1 MGFFKW
7 LFRKKKEEEGSDYEG
22 AEMPEQEIQQ
32 QVNPKLDYGVG
43 PRDYYPEQK
52 LQNYD
57 DNKEF
62 RILNDKLDIINSKL
76 EVINQ
81 RLASLEQKRPREEIV
96 QRW

>member
-1 MGFFKW
+1 MGFFRW
-7 LFRKKKEEEGSDYEG
+7 LFRRKEKEEISDYEEG
-22 AEMPEQEIQQ
+22 PEITQQ
-32 QVNPKLDYGVG
+32 TINPKLDYGVG

-52 LQNYD
+52 QNYD

-81 RLASLEQKRPREEIV
+81 RLANLEQKRPREEVI

>member
-1 MGFFKW
+1 MGFFSW
-7 LFRKKKEEEGSDYEG
+7 LFRKKKKEEVSDYEEGS
-22 AEMPEQEIQQ
+22 EMPEQT
-32 QVNPKLDYGVG
+32 VNPKLDYGG
-43 PRDYYPEQK
+43 PRNYYPEPMQ
-52 LQNYD
+52 QPSYD

-81 RLASLEQKRPREEIV
+81 RLANLEQKRPREEIV